1 MEAEDLH
8 LQGVLAVDQVLVLV
22 PVPCKAALLHS
33 SAHQW
38 VPALVQVAQAVCPCL
53 CKAVLGQ
60 VDDQVLDPAQEAH
73 QAGTAGLLQA
83 DHRHRGASHQV
94 KALPRQDK
102 DMAAHLLQVVGTVVH
117 HRQAVSLQGLVDQE
131 VAQVLDPLWS
141 TVGHAQ

>member
-1 MEAEDLH
+1 MLPVEAEDLH
-8 LQGVLAVDQVLVLV
+8 LQGVLAVDQVPL
-22 PVPCKAALLHS
+22 PCKAALLHS

-38 VPALVQVAQAVCPCL
+38 VLVLVQVAQAVCPCP
-53 CKAVLGQ
+53 CKAVLVGQ

-73 QAGTAGLLQA
+73 QEGTAGLLQA
-83 DHRHRGASHQV
+83 DHRHQGASHQV

-117 HRQAVSLQGLVDQE
+117 HRQAASLQGLVDQE

>member
-1 MEAEDLH
+1 VEAEDLH
-8 LQGVLAVDQVLVLV
+8 LQGVLAVDQVLVPV

-38 VPALVQVAQAVCPCL
+38 VPALVQVAQAVCPCP

-60 VDDQVLDPAQEAH
+60 VDDQVLDPAH
-73 QAGTAGLLQA
+73 QAGTAGLLQV
-83 DHRHRGASHQV
+83 DNRHQGASHQV

-117 HRQAVSLQGLVDQE
+117 HRQAASLQGLVDQE